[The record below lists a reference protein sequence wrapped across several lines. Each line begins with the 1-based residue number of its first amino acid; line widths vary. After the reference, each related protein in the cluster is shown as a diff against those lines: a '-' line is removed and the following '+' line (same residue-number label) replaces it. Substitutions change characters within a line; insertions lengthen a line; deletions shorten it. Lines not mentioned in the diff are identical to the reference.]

1 MANFYIHFSELLH
14 VASEGE
20 EQTWLCGL
28 CKAMG
33 ADAPDRGEFAEDAA
47 AILLKTGN
55 DDHPI
60 GCHPVGITAVVLCD
74 EAGATDPFVVGCVVQ
89 RFWEKFGYPP
99 SSKFIIQFADVCDK
113 PRPGSFS
120 GGIVTVT
127 PTDIFVM
134 TTGDLADFF
143 IEHGVLPDMGQEP

>member
-1 MANFYIHFSELLH
+1 MANYYIHFSEQLN
-14 VASEGE
+14 VASKK
-20 EQTWLCGL
+20 EQAWLRGL
-28 CKAMG
+28 CEAIG
-33 ADAPDRGEFAEDAA
+33 ADASDRGKFEDDAA

-55 DDHPI
+55 EEHPI
-60 GCHPVGITAVVLCD
+60 GCHSSGNSAVVLCD
-74 EAGATDPFVVGCVVQ
+74 EAGSTDPFVVACVVQ

-120 GGIVTVT
+120 GGIVTIT
-127 PTDIFVM
+127 PADISVM

-143 IEHGVLPDMGQEP
+143 IDYGVLPDMSRAP